1 MMLGLVSCIMSM
13 RVLVQYR
20 VESGLIVL
28 INKFIIKLHVPYPI
42 FSPGIKFR
50 RLDSRDWLP

>member
-1 MMLGLVSCIMSM
+1 MMMLGLVSCIMSM

-50 RLDSRDWLP
+50 RLDSRD